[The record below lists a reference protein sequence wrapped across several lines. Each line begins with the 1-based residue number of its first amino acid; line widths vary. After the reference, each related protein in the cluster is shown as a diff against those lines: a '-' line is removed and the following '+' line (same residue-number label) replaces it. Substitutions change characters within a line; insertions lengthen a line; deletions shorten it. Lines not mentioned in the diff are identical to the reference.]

1 MGRNCEQSD
10 ICNVKNPCICG
21 TCVNDASNPLG
32 FKCHCPTGYAGQ
44 RCERLLNCL
53 DPGMECRNGGQ
64 CTPRIL
70 GDYVCSCPQPWC
82 GATCT
87 NNMPACMSPHLAAV
101 KAGDCSGV
109 YCNNRGVC
117 ASRKTGGYDCFCST
131 GWTGSKCETRKNKK
145 NHLIDSFTLFL
156 CFFLRS
162 RFE

>member
-1 MGRNCEQSD
+1 
-10 ICNVKNPCICG
+10 
-21 TCVNDASNPLG
+21 
-32 FKCHCPTGYAGQ
+32 
-44 RCERLLNCL
+44 LNCL